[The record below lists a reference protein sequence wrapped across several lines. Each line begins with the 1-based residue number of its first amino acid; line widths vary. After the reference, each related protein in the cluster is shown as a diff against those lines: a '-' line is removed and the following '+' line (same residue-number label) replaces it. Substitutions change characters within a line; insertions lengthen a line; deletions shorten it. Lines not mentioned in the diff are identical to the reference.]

1 MGIVRFALKFP
12 HTFYVVAALILFLGV
27 TAAVEMPTDIFPEI
41 NIPVVSVIWQYTGL
55 NTTEME
61 QRFTTYSQY
70 AISSNVNGIKDIEAE
85 TVNGISVQKIYFQ
98 PDANLDLA
106 ISQVVAATNAIRALL
121 PTGTQPPIVVQY
133 SASAVP
139 VLQISL
145 SSDRLSESQLYD
157 YGIYRLRQMIAPI
170 HGVTLPTPAGGK
182 YRQIMVDIDQTKL
195 LSKGL
200 TPLQVVNAVNAQNLT
215 LPGGDTKIGKT
226 DYTVRTNSMP
236 PTIEALNDIPVTY
249 SNGATVFLRDIGH
262 VRDGNLVQQNIVR
275 ADGKKSVLLS
285 IIKNG
290 NASTLTVVNA
300 VKHMLGVA
308 RQAAP
313 AGMVIKSLFDQSVFV
328 TSSLFAVLR
337 EGAIAA
343 GLTALMILLFLGS
356 WRPTIVVMISIP
368 LAMLT
373 SLVVLYFLGETIN
386 TMTLGGLALAVGIL
400 VDDSTVT
407 IENTYRLLDE
417 EKMPLPRATLH
428 GAAEIAV
435 PTLVSTLAISCVF
448 TSVVFLE
455 GPAKYLFTPLGLA
468 VVFAMLAS
476 YGLSRTLTPI
486 TIGVLLKG
494 QQHGGPAG
502 NPGSGFFARF
512 HASFERS
519 FEHLRQGYVG
529 LLTMLVTRRA
539 IVPIVAV
546 LVLALGA
553 VMFTFVG
560 RDFYPAI
567 DGGMIQLHVRA
578 PPGTRIEVTEQIFQK
593 VEDKIRQVIP
603 KQDLDLIVDNFG
615 VPARSY
621 NWAFADGTTIAVND
635 GVIMVS
641 LKDGHPPTADYVR
654 KLREVLPAAFPEDL
668 FYFQPADMATQ
679 ILNFGITAQI
689 DVRTVGYDRVKNLH
703 IAEELRR
710 RIAVIPGVVDAH
722 IQQEVYAPDF
732 YVQID
737 RARALQFGITV
748 SDIGNNISTSLS
760 SSEQVQPNFWT
771 DPTNGIPYYIAVQTP
786 QYLVSSM
793 GDLGNTPVSTG
804 TSTPATQPVPGQ
816 LGNVA
821 TPASVSTTTA
831 LPATLPV
838 PGELSNAATFTRDS
852 VPGSANQANIQ
863 PVYEVYASTQ
873 GRDLGGV
880 ATDIDKI
887 TTDLKKQLSPGNTL
901 QVTGQIDSMNQAFRD
916 MTIGLLFAAVFVY
929 MLMVVN
935 YQNFGDPFVVILA
948 LPATFCG
955 IVTMLY
961 ITGTTL
967 SVPSLMGAIMAV
979 GVASANSIL
988 LVTFAREQQLA
999 GSKAFDAAISAGH
1012 TRIRPVLMTA
1022 TAMIV
1027 GMIPMAIGGPG
1038 EEQNAALARAV
1049 IGGLLFATPTTL
1061 LVVPY
1066 LFAMLRKGNDGKA
1079 AHGVF
1084 EEVPE

>member
-1 MGIVRFALKFP
+1 MGIVRFALKYP
-12 HTFYVVAALILFLGV
+12 HTFYVMAALILFLGV
-27 TAAVEMPTDIFPEI
+27 TAAVEMPRDIFPEI

-55 NTTEME
+55 DTTQME
-61 QRFTTYSQY
+61 QRVTTYSQY
-70 AISSNVNGIKDIEAE
+70 SISSNVNGIRDIEAE

-98 PDANLDLA
+98 PDVNLDLA
-106 ISQVVAATNAIRALL
+106 ISQIVAATNSIRALM
-121 PTGTQPPIVVQY
+121 PTGIQPPVVVQY

-139 VLQISL
+139 VMQISL
-145 SSDRLSESQLYD
+145 SSDRLSETQLYD
-157 YGIYRLRQMIAPI
+157 YGIYRLRQMIAPV

-195 LSKGL
+195 LAKGL

-215 LPGGDTKIGKT
+215 LPGGTAKIGET
-226 DYTVRTNSMP
+226 QYTVRTNSMP
-236 PTIEALNDIPVTY
+236 PTVEALNDIPVSYT
-249 SNGATVFLRDIGH
+249 NGATVFLRDIGH

-275 ADGKKSVLLS
+275 ANGKHSVLLS

-300 VKHMLGVA
+300 VKHVLDVA
-308 RQAAP
+308 RAAAP
-313 AGMVIKSLFDQSVFV
+313 PGMSINSLFDQSVFV
-328 TSSLFAVLR
+328 TSSVMAVLR

-343 GLTALMILLFLGS
+343 GLTAAMILLFLGS

-417 EKMPLPRATLH
+417 EKMPLPEATLH
-428 GAAEIAV
+428 GAAGIAM

-448 TSVVFLE
+448 TSVIFLE
-455 GPAKYLFTPLGLA
+455 GPAKFLFTPLGLA

-486 TIGVLLKG
+486 IIGLLLKG
-494 QQHGGPAG
+494 QRNGGSQTAARK
-502 NPGSGFFARF
+502 SLFARF
-512 HASFERS
+512 HAA
-519 FEHLRQGYVG
+519 FEHGFEQLRERYAALLRV
-529 LLTMLVTRRA
+529 LLTRRS
-539 IVPIVAV
+539 IVPILSVI
-546 LVLALGA
+546 VLALGGTL
-553 VMFTFVG
+553 FIFVG

-578 PPGTRIEVTEQIFQK
+578 PPGTRIETTEQNFQA
-593 VEDKIRQVIP
+593 VEDKIRQIIP
-603 KQDLDLIVDNFG
+603 KKDLDLIVDNIG

-635 GVIMVS
+635 GVIMVA
-641 LKDGHPPTADYVR
+641 LKEGHAPTADYVG
-654 KLREVLPAAFPEDL
+654 KLRKDLPAAFPDDL
-668 FYFQPADMATQ
+668 FYFQPADMTTQ
-679 ILNFGITAQI
+679 ILNFGLTAQI
-689 DVRTVGYDRVKNLH
+689 NVRTVGYDRAKNLRV
-703 IAEELRR
+703 AEELRR
-710 RIAVIPGVVDAH
+710 RIAAVPGIADAH
-722 IQQEVYAPDF
+722 LQQEVYAPDL

-737 RARALQFGITV
+737 RARALQLGVTT
-748 SDIGNNISTSLS
+748 SDIGTNLGTSLS
-760 SSEQVQPNFWT
+760 SSEQVSPNFWT

-786 QYLVSSM
+786 EYQVSSLN
-793 GDLGNTPVSTG
+793 DLANTPVGTG
-804 TSTPATQPVPGQ
+804 TAPPTAQ
-816 LGNVA
+816 LI
-821 TPASVSTTTA
+821 
-831 LPATLPV
+831 
-838 PGELSNAATFTRDS
+838 PGELRNMATVTRDS

-873 GRDLGGV
+873 GRDLGSI
-880 ATDIDKI
+880 AADIDKI
-887 TTDLKKQLSPGNTL
+887 TTELKKQLSPGNTIE
-901 QVTGQIDSMNQAFRD
+901 VTGQIQSMNDAFRD
-916 MTIGLLFAAVFVY
+916 MGIGLLFAAVFVY
-929 MLMVVN
+929 LLMVVN

-961 ITGTTL
+961 ITNTTL

-999 GSKAFDAAISAGH
+999 GMKAIDAAISAGH

-1022 TAMIV
+1022 AAMIV

-1049 IGGLLFATPTTL
+1049 IGGLSFATPTTL

-1066 LFAMLRKGNDGKA
+1066 LFALLRRRNDGKE

-1084 EEVPE
+1084 AEIPE